1 MLIFFEKNCPSQHVG
16 DFGPAEAGLIF
27 AYLLKNQSIMTEKNH
42 AFVDEVTENG
52 ITTIRFFHPKR
63 NALPG
68 KILADLADAITRAGG
83 SPGRVVVLQSL
94 DEGLPEG
101 KTGTFCS
108 GASFDELIAIRSE
121 AEGLAFFSGFAK
133 VINAMR
139 KCPKLIIGRIHG
151 KCVGGGV
158 GLAAAVDLA
167 IAVRGADVKLSELV
181 VGIGPFV
188 VGPAVE
194 RKLGLSA
201 FSTLAIKAGDWQS
214 GEWAFQNGLYAEL
227 HDSVESMDESI
238 GRIARTLADSNPEAM
253 RDMKRIFW
261 QEAAGWDDLLMERA
275 AVSGRL
281 VLSDFT
287 RQAIERF
294 KQKSA

>member
-1 MLIFFEKNCPSQHVG
+1 MGLSTEIQALIFVASAIK
-16 DFGPAEAGLIF
+16 
-27 AYLLKNQSIMTEKNH
+27 LKIMFDTSR
-42 AFVDEVTENG
+42 AFVNARSGNG
-52 ITTIRFFHPKR
+52 ISTITFFHPKR

-68 KILADLADAITRAGG
+68 SVLNELAEAIRKAGED
-83 SPGRVVVLQSL
+83 SATRVVVLQSL
-94 DEGLPEG
+94 DAGLPEG

-108 GASFDELIAIRSE
+108 GASFDELIAIRDE

-139 KCPKLIIGRIHG
+139 KCPKFIIGRIHG

-158 GLAAAVDLA
+158 GLAAAVDMA

-194 RKLGLSA
+194 RKMGFAA
-201 FSTLAIKAGDWQS
+201 FSALAIRAGDWQS
-214 GEWAFQNGLYAEL
+214 SMWALQNGLFAEL
-227 HDSVESMDESI
+227 HDTVAAMDEAI
-238 GRIARTLADSNPEAM
+238 GRHARNLADSNPEAM
-253 RDMKRIFW
+253 GEMKRVFW
-261 QEAAGWDDLLMERA
+261 EQASDWDTLLMERA
-275 AVSGRL
+275 AISGRL

-287 RQAIERF
+287 RQAIGKF
-294 KQKSA
+294 KEK

>member
-1 MLIFFEKNCPSQHVG
+1 MSDQFRASVQR
-16 DFGPAEAGLIF
+16 
-27 AYLLKNQSIMTEKNH
+27 
-42 AFVDEVTENG
+42 VTENG
-52 ITTIRFFHPKR
+52 ITTVTFFHPKR

-68 KILADLADAITRAGG
+68 NILTELAETIRLAGED
-83 SPGRVVVLQSL
+83 SASRVVVLKSL
-94 DEGLPEG
+94 DAGLPEG

-108 GASFDELIAIRSE
+108 GASFDELIAIRNE
-121 AEGLAFFSGFAK
+121 AEGLAFFSGFAR

-158 GLAAAVDLA
+158 GLAAAVDIA

-194 RKLGLSA
+194 RKMGLSA
-201 FSTLAIKAGDWQS
+201 FSNLAINAGDWRS
-214 GEWAFQNGLYAEL
+214 SEWALQNGLYAEL
-227 HDSVESMDESI
+227 HDTVPAMDEAVN
-238 GRIARTLADSNPEAM
+238 RLARTLADSNPEAM
-253 RDMKRIFW
+253 KEMKHVFW
-261 QEAAGWDDLLMERA
+261 QHASDWDNLLMDRA
-275 AVSGRL
+275 AISGRL
-281 VLSDFT
+281 VLSTFT

-294 KQKSA
+294 KEKSA

>member
-1 MLIFFEKNCPSQHVG
+1 MSDKT
-16 DFGPAEAGLIF
+16 
-27 AYLLKNQSIMTEKNH
+27 K
-42 AFVDEVTENG
+42 AFVETKAENG
-52 ITTIRFFHPKR
+52 ISTVTFFHPKR

-68 KILADLADAITRAGG
+68 AVLNELADSIRKAGED
-83 SPGRVVVLQSL
+83 SATRVVVLQSL
-94 DEGLPEG
+94 DAGLPEG

-108 GASFDELIAIRSE
+108 GASFDELIAIKNE

-139 KCPKLIIGRIHG
+139 KCPKFIIGRIHG

-194 RKLGLSA
+194 RKMGFSA
-201 FSTLAIKAGDWQS
+201 FSSLAIRAGDWQS
-214 GEWAFQNGLYAEL
+214 SAWALQNGLYAEL
-227 HDSVESMDESI
+227 HDSIAAMDEA
-238 GRIARTLADSNPEAM
+238 IARHARNLADSNPEAM
-253 RDMKRIFW
+253 SEMKRVFW
-261 QEAAGWDDLLMERA
+261 EQASDWDTLLTERA

-281 VLSDFT
+281 VLSAFT
-287 RQAIERF
+287 RQAIEKF
-294 KQKSA
+294 KEK